1 MPVMS
6 VRSGR
11 FAKVFLLP
19 YSVHMQNK
27 PLRRVYNLRLQFI
40 HTFILMLRAGLYIYI
55 YVTTQPVPYI
65 TLSPAWSQC
74 TNEFSLWIK
83 LAWWRHQMG
92 PFSALLALCAGNSPV
107 PVKSPLNGQ
116 WRGALMFPLICVWI
130 NGWVNNREA
139 GDLRRHRAHYGVIVM
154 QILFWEMLRICII

>member
-11 FAKVFLLP
+11 FAKVFLLS

-27 PLRRVYNLRLQFI
+27 PLRRVHNLRLQFI

-74 TNEFSLWIK
+74 TNEFSLWIR
-83 LAWWRHQMG
+83 LAWLRHQMG
-92 PFSALLALCAGNSPV
+92 PFSAVPVNSPH
-107 PVKSPLNGQ
+107 NGQ

-130 NGWVNNREA
+130 NGWVNNCEA